1 MAKIVTKKRK
11 IRYEGVIILLFI
23 FSVTVNLF
31 SALFINSINNN
42 LTIQVQK
49 KEASIK
55 ALISENETISV
66 NIKELVNKDRVFAV
80 AENNDM
86 SIEQSNVIA
95 IN

>member
-11 IRYEGVIILLFI
+11 IRYEGVIILLFV

>member
-1 MAKIVTKKRK
+1 MAKMYTKKRK
-11 IRYEGVIILLFI
+11 IRYEGVVALIFVFSLAINLL
-23 FSVTVNLF
+23 S
-31 SALFINSINNN
+31 SLFINSINNN
-42 LTIQVQK
+42 LTMQAQSKV
-49 KEASIK
+49 ASIN

-80 AENNDM
+80 AENNNM